1 MFAAPVA
8 NVPRASNLL
17 TYLFRLIKP
26 KYSVKY
32 QKKAPSELCV
42 CEEERERER
51 EQGYLCRGG
60 TLSMVLRLPR
70 VDTTLKLSVQS
81 QETWR

>member
-1 MFAAPVA
+1 M
-8 NVPRASNLL
+8 
-17 TYLFRLIKP
+17 
-26 KYSVKY
+26 
-32 QKKAPSELCV
+32 LCV
-42 CEEERERER
+42 CEEERERT
-51 EQGYLCRGG
+51 GYLCRGG